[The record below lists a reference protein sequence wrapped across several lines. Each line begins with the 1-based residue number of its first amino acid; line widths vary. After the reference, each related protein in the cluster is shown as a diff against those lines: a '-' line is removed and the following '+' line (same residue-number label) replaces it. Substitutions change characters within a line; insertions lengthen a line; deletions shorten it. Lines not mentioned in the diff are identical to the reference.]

1 MSAIERIQGFACEV
15 TQEQWEELVRVAD
28 SVGVK
33 VGSISRI
40 DGIYSNKYPYAA
52 ITNRKN
58 NLCTFP
64 TREGNTLIPYPDFL
78 CKLKGEE
85 KWEPKNGE
93 EVEVRPDSNYVWGKA
108 IFIGM
113 DVDGKHVV
121 RVNRIGQTPYVDVP
135 PHNIRKPIETIT
147 RQEAEAIL
155 NKRIID

>member
-1 MSAIERIQGFACEV
+1 MNAIERIQGFACEV
-15 TQEQWEELVRVAD
+15 TQKEWEELVRVAD

-78 CKLKGEE
+78 SKLKGDE
-85 KWEPKNGE
+85 KWELKAG
-93 EVEVRPDSNYVWGKA
+93 VEVQCSQDMEDWVIVEYIAFSKSVHICWKEDGTVDSFNYW
-108 IFIGM
+108 
-113 DVDGKHVV
+113 
-121 RVNRIGQTPYVDVP
+121 R
-135 PHNIRKPIETIT
+135 PIETIT
-147 RQEAEAIL
+147 RQEAEALL

>member
-1 MSAIERIQGFACEV
+1 MTAIERIQGFACEV

-28 SVGVK
+28 KVGVK
-33 VGSISRI
+33 VFDELWPNKVTKLFISLYE
-40 DGIYSNKYPYAA
+40 DGDLVKDSFIVGKK
-52 ITNRKN
+52 T
-58 NLCTFP
+58 
-64 TREGNTLIPYPDFL
+64 EIPYPDFIS
-78 CKLKGEE
+78 KLKGEE

-113 DVDGKHVV
+113 DVEGKHVV

>member
-28 SVGVK
+28 SVGVE

-52 ITNRKN
+52 IRNRKN
-58 NLCTFP
+58 NLCTFT

-78 CKLKGEE
+78 SKLKGEE

-93 EVEVRPDSNYVWGKA
+93 EVEVSYDLESWTKVEFVDKIKHNGISIYVCLLMNSYQTYGDGCIRPL
-108 IFIGM
+108 
-113 DVDGKHVV
+113 
-121 RVNRIGQTPYVDVP
+121 RP
-135 PHNIRKPIETIT
+135 TIT